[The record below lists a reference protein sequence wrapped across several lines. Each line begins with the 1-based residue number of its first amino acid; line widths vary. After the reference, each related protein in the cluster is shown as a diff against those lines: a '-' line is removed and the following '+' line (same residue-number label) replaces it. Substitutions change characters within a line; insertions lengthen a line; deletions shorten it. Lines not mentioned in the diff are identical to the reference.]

1 MAKSRQTFQKRQRE
15 NKLREKAQRKRERR
29 QERTEKK
36 KSPGDEPEAD
46 AFYPPIIEYDP
57 DSESEPDI
65 EESAQSDGSS
75 PVGDHPIFQQQG

>member
-36 KSPGDEPEAD
+36 RTLGDQPESD
-46 AFYPPIIEYDP
+46 AIYPPFIEF
-57 DSESEPDI
+57 DSESELDI
-65 EESAQSDGSS
+65 EENG
-75 PVGDHPIFQQQG
+75 